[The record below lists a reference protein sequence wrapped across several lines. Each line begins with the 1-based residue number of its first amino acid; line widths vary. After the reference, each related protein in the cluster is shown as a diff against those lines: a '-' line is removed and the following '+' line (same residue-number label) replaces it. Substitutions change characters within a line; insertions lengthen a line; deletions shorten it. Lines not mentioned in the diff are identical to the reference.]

1 MELLSKLNR
10 TGKTVILVTHDNQ
23 TARVMPPE
31 KCLSC
36 RWQYPVTIMSV
47 PYIASLTETITNALK
62 AVIAFKART
71 IFIKKLQK
79 TKEGIPKPF
88 KYTTEPM
95 EEENVA
101 KMRQRD
107 KEKLW
112 EIYARIYKSPNEELP
127 KLFNLKEKYPNVPS
141 IYNYIAVAYAYNGQK
156 ENYFNFIIETVN
168 KFPDYLFGKIS
179 LAEYYINKGE
189 YKKVPKV
196 LNNKFEIHMHYDSSV
211 KIFHF
216 SEVRGFYSL
225 VGRYYV
231 KANKINRVQLLSSTI
246 VIIE

>member
-1 MELLSKLNR
+1 MRLINQFNLIHEVLQGKQIDSIKILSKIDKNDL
-10 TGKTVILVTHDNQ
+10 
-23 TARVMPPE
+23 
-31 KCLSC
+31 
-36 RWQYPVTIMSV
+36 
-47 PYIASLTETITNALK
+47 
-62 AVIAFKART
+62 FKR
-71 IFIKKLQK
+71 LQK